1 MYEKYT
7 FSIGGS
13 VGDRFASAK
22 SLHHFYFAR
31 GTIDERLDSGGS
43 PGHSRMFLSP
53 RQPLTSSLATWQRFA
68 LAVLA
73 CAATTLI
80 ATPLL
85 AWLDLA
91 NIVML
96 FLLTVLLIAVAL
108 GLEAALLAAFLSVGL
123 FDFFFVEPRF
133 SFEVH
138 DGQYL
143 VTFVVMLAVAIITGQ
158 LTAGLRRHA
167 DDSDREARRS
177 RALYEMARDLSGA
190 LTVEQVGE
198 ITRQFL
204 RSVAG
209 ADATMLLPDGNGQLQ
224 PCAGNA
230 DLQIEPRLA
239 IMSFEGG
246 APVGCAPLADSGFAA
261 LYLPLKAPMRV
272 RGVIAVAL
280 IDGHAEPLQG
290 QRERLE
296 TMASLA
302 AIAIERIH
310 YVEVA
315 QHTQVQVVSER
326 LRSSILSALS
336 HDLRTPLTA
345 LVGLAD
351 SLTLSRPPLPEVAQ
365 ETAQAIREQAERLA
379 GLVGNLL
386 DMARLHAGQ
395 VTLHKEWQP
404 IEEVIGSSIKL
415 LGRALAEHPVRVS
428 LASDLP
434 LVEFDA
440 VLIERVFCNLLEN
453 AAKYSSPGAPIEI
466 AVHARDGRLEVAV
479 GDNGPGFVAG
489 QSAALFE
496 MFVRGENE
504 SSTPG
509 VGLGLAI
516 CSAIV
521 EAHAGTIAAANRA
534 PGGACVSFTLPLGDP
549 PIVEEEVVGRADGS
563 LA

>member
-1 MYEKYT
+1 M
-7 FSIGGS
+7 
-13 VGDRFASAK
+13 
-22 SLHHFYFAR
+22 SL
-31 GTIDERLDSGGS
+31 
-43 PGHSRMFLSP
+43 LSP
-53 RQPLTSSLATWQRFA
+53 QTNTASFATWQRFA

-85 AWLDLA
+85 GYLDLA

-96 FLLTVLLIAVAL
+96 FLLTVLLVAVRL
-108 GLEAALLAAFLSVGL
+108 GLPAALLAAFLSVGL
-123 FDFFFVEPRF
+123 FDFFFVPPRF

-138 DGQYL
+138 DAQYL

-167 DDSDREARRS
+167 DESDVEALRS

-190 LTVEQVGE
+190 LMVEQVAE
-198 ITRQFL
+198 ITRNFL
-204 RSVAG
+204 RNVLG
-209 ADATMLLPDGNGQLQ
+209 ADAMILLPDGAGGLQ
-224 PCAGNA
+224 ACAGQQEVR
-230 DLQIEPRLA
+230 LQIEPRLA
-239 IMSFEGG
+239 IMCFDGG
-246 APVGCAPLADSGFAA
+246 APVDCPQLANSGYAA

-272 RGVIAVAL
+272 RGVIAVAPANSL
-280 IDGHAEPLQG
+280 VALVQPLLE

-302 AIAIERIH
+302 AIALERIH
-310 YVEVA
+310 YVDVA

-351 SLTLSRPPLPEVAQ
+351 SLAVSRPPLPEVAH
-365 ETAQAIREQAERLA
+365 ETAAAIRDQAERLA

-386 DMARLHAGQ
+386 DMARLHAGEI
-395 VTLHKEWQP
+395 TLQKEWQP

-415 LGRALAEHPVRVS
+415 LGRALAEHPIKVC
-428 LASDLP
+428 LIKDLP
-434 LVEFDA
+434 LLEFDA

-453 AAKYSSPGAPIEI
+453 AAKYSPPGTAIEI
-466 AVHARDGRLEVAV
+466 AVQLRDGRAEVAV
-479 GDNGPGFVAG
+479 GDSGQGFAAG
-489 QSAALFE
+489 KDSALFE
-496 MFVRGENE
+496 MFVRGEHE

-516 CSAIV
+516 CRAIID
-521 EAHAGTIAAANRA
+521 AHAGTIAAANR
-534 PGGACVSFTLPLGDP
+534 PEGGACVTFTLPLGEP
-549 PIVEEEVVGRADGS
+549 PLIEDEVIAPTVGRS
-563 LA
+563 S

>member
-1 MYEKYT
+1 M
-7 FSIGGS
+7 S
-13 VGDRFASAK
+13 
-22 SLHHFYFAR
+22 
-31 GTIDERLDSGGS
+31 
-43 PGHSRMFLSP
+43 FLS
-53 RQPLTSSLATWQRFA
+53 RQQTAALASLADWQRYA

-80 ATPLL
+80 ATPLIGH
-85 AWLDLA
+85 LDLA

-96 FLLTVLLIAVAL
+96 FLLTVLLIAVSV

-123 FDFFFVEPRF
+123 FDFFFVPPRF

-143 VTFVVMLAVAIITGQ
+143 VTFAVMLAVAVITGQ

-167 DDSDREARRS
+167 DESDLAALRS

-190 LTVEQVGE
+190 LMVEQVAE
-198 ITRQFL
+198 ITRKFL
-204 RSVAG
+204 RNVLN
-209 ADATMLLPDGNGQLQ
+209 ADAMILLPDGTGRLQ
-224 PCAGNA
+224 PCPGQ
-230 DLQIEPRLA
+230 DDVRIQIEPRLA

-246 APVGCAPLADSGFAA
+246 APVDCPQLALSGYAVR
-261 LYLPLKAPMRV
+261 YLPLKAPMRV
-272 RGVIAVAL
+272 RGVIAVAPA
-280 IDGHAEPLQG
+280 DAHAEPLLD

-302 AIAIERIH
+302 AIAVERLH
-310 YVEVA
+310 YVDVA

-326 LRSSILSALS
+326 LRSSILSAIS

-351 SLTLSRPPLPEVAQ
+351 SLAVSKPPLAAPAL
-365 ETAQAIREQAERLA
+365 ETATDIREQAERLA

-386 DMARLHAGQ
+386 DMARLHAGEI
-395 VTLHKEWQP
+395 TLHKEWQP

-415 LGRALAEHPVRVS
+415 LGRALAEHPVKVS
-428 LASDLP
+428 LARDLP

-453 AAKYSSPGAPIEI
+453 AAKYSPTGSSIEI
-466 AVHARDGRLEVAV
+466 AVQAREGRLEVAV
-479 GDNGPGFVAG
+479 GDGGQGFVG
-489 QSAALFE
+489 GKGSALFE
-496 MFVRGENE
+496 MFVRGDPE

-521 EAHAGTIAAANRA
+521 VAHDGTIVASNRA
-534 PGGACVSFTLPLGDP
+534 QGGASVSFTLPLGVP
-549 PIVEEEVVGRADGS
+549 PVIEDEVIPDNGGRPS
-563 LA
+563 

>member
-1 MYEKYT
+1 MSF
-7 FSIGGS
+7 FSHHADTAS
-13 VGDRFASAK
+13 FA
-22 SLHHFYFAR
+22 
-31 GTIDERLDSGGS
+31 
-43 PGHSRMFLSP
+43 P
-53 RQPLTSSLATWQRFA
+53 WQRYA

-73 CAATTLI
+73 CAATTLV
-80 ATPLL
+80 ATPLIGY
-85 AWLDLA
+85 LDLA

-96 FLLTVLLIAVAL
+96 FLLTVLLVAVRL

-133 SFEVH
+133 SFEVQ

-167 DDSDREARRS
+167 DESEREALRS
-177 RALYEMARDLSGA
+177 RALSEMARDLSGA
-190 LTVEQVGE
+190 LMVEQVGE
-198 ITRQFL
+198 ITRNFL
-204 RSVAG
+204 RRVLG
-209 ADATMLLPDGNGQLQ
+209 ADATILLPDSSGQLQ
-224 PCAGNA
+224 ACAGQEDA
-230 DLQIEPRLA
+230 RLQVEPRLA

-246 APVGCAPLADSGFAA
+246 TPVDCAQLSDSGYAV

-272 RGVIAVAL
+272 RGVIAVAPA
-280 IDGHAEPLQG
+280 DPLAALPLLE

-302 AIAIERIH
+302 AIALERIH

-351 SLTLSRPPLPEVAQ
+351 SLTVSRPPLSAVAL

-386 DMARLHAGQ
+386 DMARLHAGK
-395 VTLHKEWQP
+395 VTLQKEWQP

-415 LGRALAEHPVRVS
+415 LGRALAEHPVKVA
-428 LASDLP
+428 LARDLP
-434 LVEFDA
+434 LIEFDA

-453 AAKYSSPGAPIEI
+453 AAKYSPPGAPIEI
-466 AVHARDGRLEVAV
+466 DARASDGRLVVAV
-479 GDNGPGFVAG
+479 SDSGSGFVAG
-489 QSAALFE
+489 KDAALFA
-496 MFVRGENE
+496 MFVRGEPE
-504 SSTPG
+504 SSLPG

-521 EAHAGTIAAANRA
+521 EAHAGTIAATNR
-534 PGGACVSFTLPLGDP
+534 PQGGACVSFTLPLGDP
-549 PIVEEEVVGRADGS
+549 PIVEEEAVAHTGER
-563 LA
+563 LP